1 MRRLLILVLAA
12 VPALAQHD
20 ITSVDPAPPGSAIA
34 TPTPTSEL
42 RRLKKY
48 DTPELAGATQ
58 ALGSQL
64 IDGRLRR
71 PLIDFITREGT
82 VEQRISIFE
91 RGLVVVQ
98 MTGAATIRK
107 RVIIPDDALA
117 AYVSSTTTAA
127 LRAIDARELPM
138 PEETRRSLLRVYD
151 ADGTF
156 VERVFHPGRV
166 PPKQLNDQIAP
177 LRDLLRAISE
187 DRDVTST
194 VADYQPKEGD
204 ELVADDQKA
213 YRVMRV
219 LGGAGVVELKCLDAP
234 TTIYVATKDLHL
246 YFVGAKPKE

>member
-1 MRRLLILVLAA
+1 MRFVLVLLVAL
-12 VPALAQHD
+12 PALAQHD
-20 ITSVDPAPPGSAIA
+20 ITSVDPAPPGAAIA
-34 TPTPTSEL
+34 TPTPTSEM

-48 DTPELAGATQ
+48 DTPELAGAQQ

-64 IDGRLRR
+64 IDGRLRK
-71 PLIDFITREGT
+71 PLIDFLTREGT

-91 RGLVVVQ
+91 RGLVIVQ
-98 MTGAATIRK
+98 MTGAASIRK

-117 AYVSSTTTAA
+117 QYTSSTTTKA
-127 LRAIDARELPM
+127 LRAIDARELAT
-138 PEETRRSLLRVYD
+138 PEATRRSLLRVYD
-151 ADGTF
+151 ADGTY

-166 PPKQLNDQIAP
+166 APKQLTDQIAP

-187 DRDVTST
+187 DRDVTPS

-204 ELVADDQKA
+204 ELVADDQKT
-213 YRVMRV
+213 YRVLRV